1 MHNES
6 TELASAL
13 TEFAD
18 NIVRCR
24 LTTFGSRFAEEDFE
38 THVDDTF
45 QTTLAYWQRVL
56 SVRHP
61 ARTSATTPK
70 ASAHGANQSDV
81 S

>member
-1 MHNES
+1 M
-6 TELASAL
+6 
-13 TEFAD
+13 
-18 NIVRCR
+18 
-24 LTTFGSRFAEEDFE
+24 
-38 THVDDTF
+38 DDTF